1 MSELYIGKHL
11 DPNGMPGE
19 LYRHKLS
26 DLITHTFICGGSGS
40 GKTVMGKAIIEEAAL
55 KGVPSIIVDLKGD
68 LSSLALAFGELAAPA
83 VAPWVEVEDKST
95 LGRAALAE
103 ANTFR
108 KRLWIGACR
117 NQRAGV
123 FQQVAVEFSPR
134 SELGRRV
141 SIPLISSRRRTSISC

>member
-55 KGVPSIIVDLKGD
+55 KGFPR
-68 LSSLALAFGELAAPA
+68 LSWISRAICL
-83 VAPWVEVEDKST
+83 PW
-95 LGRAALAE
+95 
-103 ANTFR
+103 
-108 KRLWIGACR
+108 RLL
-117 NQRAGV
+117 
-123 FQQVAVEFSPR
+123 
-134 SELGRRV
+134 SEN
-141 SIPLISSRRRTSISC
+141 